1 MVRAPERSR
10 TVARGRFPAGPGARS
25 HPEST
30 SMKTLARA
38 RAEKGRATGAGKGGG
53 GASAEEGH
61 RRRRHD
67 DAAVSGEG
75 RRRQHEDWGR
85 RSGGGGNE
93 QDRGGLSRGRRRG
106 WII

>member
-1 MVRAPERSR
+1 MARAPERSR
-10 TVARGRFPAGPGARS
+10 TAARGCFPAGPGAQS
-25 HPEST
+25 HPELTST
-30 SMKTLARA
+30 KTSARA
-38 RAEKGRATGAGKGGG
+38 RAEEGRATGTGEGGG

-61 RRRRHD
+61 RRWQHD
-67 DAAVSGEG
+67 DVSVCGEG
-75 RRRQHEDWGR
+75 RQRQHEDCGR